1 MTSGPG
7 LGILG
12 VAVLLVVMLTGMP
25 IAFVFALLGFLGVA
39 YAIGFG
45 PAFNILALDI
55 WDVFSSYTLTVI
67 PLFVFMGMIAF
78 QSGVSRRLYEAGHV
92 LFGQIRGGLAMGTVL
107 ACAAFSACCGSSP
120 ATAAT
125 VGAVSL
131 GEMRRYRYSDA
142 LATGCVA
149 AAGSLGILIPPSVTL
164 VIYGIMTENSIG
176 KLFVA
181 GLVPGLILTGLY
193 ILTVG
198 AIAFFRPDLVGPPAA
213 PTSLRVKAR
222 VVLGNAGEVVAIF
235 TLIMG
240 GLFLGF
246 FTPTE
251 AGAAGVAG
259 ILLISVLRRQLSWP
273 GFVAALRASLESTAM
288 IMLIIA
294 GATIFGHFLSLT
306 RLAPV
311 AASWVMGL
319 DVDPYVVM
327 LLILGIYL
335 VGGCFMDSLALLL
348 LTLPIFYPV
357 SQHLGFDPL
366 WFGVLVVIAMEMA
379 LITPPVGINVFVIK
393 GIARDVPLTTIFT
406 GIVPFLAAEMVMA
419 AILLAFPEIAT
430 FLPGLMWAQ

>member
-1 MTSGPG
+1 MSGPS
-7 LGILG
+7 LGFFG
-12 VAVLLVVMLTGMP
+12 VVVLLAVMLTGMP
-25 IAFVFALLGFLGVA
+25 IAFVFAFLGFVGVA
-39 YAIGFG
+39 YIIGIN
-45 PAFNILALDI
+45 PAMNMLALDV
-55 WDVFSSYTLTVI
+55 WEVFSSYTLTVI
-67 PLFVFMGMIAF
+67 PLFILMGMIAF
-78 QSGVSRRLYEAGHV
+78 QSGISQRLYAAGHV
-92 LFGQIRGGLAMGTVL
+92 LFGKVRGGLAMGTVM

-131 GEMRRYRYSDA
+131 GEMRRYKYSDA

-181 GLVPGLILTGLY
+181 GLIPGIILTGLY
-193 ILTVG
+193 VLTV
-198 AIAFFRPDLVGPPAA
+198 ALIAMIRPDMVGPPADPA
-213 PTSLRVKAR
+213 PLRKKI
-222 VVLGNAGEVVAIF
+222 VVVASNVGEVVAMF

-259 ILLISVLRRQLSWP
+259 IVVISVLRRQLKWK
-273 GFVAALRASLESTAM
+273 GFLQAVETSLSNTAM

-306 RLAPV
+306 QLPTA
-311 AASWVMGL
+311 AASWVLGL
-319 DVDPYVVM
+319 GVHPYMVM
-327 LLILGIYL
+327 LVILGIYL
-335 VGGCFMDSLALLL
+335 VGGSFMDSLALLL

-357 SQHLGFDPL
+357 SQQLGFDPL

-393 GIARDVPLTTIFT
+393 GIAKDVPLSTIFK
-406 GIVPFLAAEMVMA
+406 GIFPFLLAEMLMA
-419 AILLAFPEIAT
+419 LILLFFPELAT
-430 FLPGLMWAQ
+430 FLPSLM